1 MSSVKESWKDIV
13 FQVELEGVEKLV
25 AKFVKEH
32 KYSCQAHKF
41 YAQKGGYNDTLE
53 SRIEELKEKIMEAVE
68 MMHSQ
73 GWIHGDMRLKNIMF
87 KQDNN
92 NEWKVKLINFDWA
105 GKEGYASYPLI
116 INRKLPW
123 H

>member
-1 MSSVKESWKDIV
+1 MEDLKVS
-13 FQVELEGVEKLV
+13 
-25 AKFVKEH
+25 
-32 KYSCQAHKF
+32 
-41 YAQKGGYNDTLE
+41 GYNDTLE

-92 NEWKVKLINFDWA
+92 NEWKETSLALECQAW
-105 GKEGYASYPLI
+105 
-116 INRKLPW
+116 W
-123 H
+123 